1 MKYLSLRKQEEI
13 KELVYKVMIILRT
26 NIKDIKVVGKGYDAL
41 LQEKLANKIIL
52 ITFNS
57 ILL

>member
-1 MKYLSLRKQEEI
+1 MESKFNFKS
-13 KELVYKVMIILRT
+13 
-26 NIKDIKVVGKGYDAL
+26 DAL